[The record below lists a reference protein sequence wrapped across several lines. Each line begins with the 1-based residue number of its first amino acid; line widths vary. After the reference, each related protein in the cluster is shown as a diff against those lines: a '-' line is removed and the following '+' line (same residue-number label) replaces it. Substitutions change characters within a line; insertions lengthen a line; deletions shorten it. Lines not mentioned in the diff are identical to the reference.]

1 VTVATSD
8 ADLKQLRESIRGRI
22 KRFIGA
28 NDPRLG
34 GFQRVLRAALVARI
48 IDRWLAE
55 HVHDRDQL
63 DDLINRFDEWLATR
77 GRPATTTRAN
87 AAQLPA

>member
-1 VTVATSD
+1 MTVATSD

-28 NDPRLG
+28 DNPGLG
-34 GFQRVLRAALVARI
+34 GFQRALRAALVARI

-55 HVHDRDQL
+55 HVDDHDQL
-63 DDLINRFDEWLATR
+63 DDLINRFDEWVRNPGPTR
-77 GRPATTTRAN
+77 DHDPR
-87 AAQLPA
+87 

>member
-28 NDPRLG
+28 DKPGLG
-34 GFQRVLRAALVARI
+34 GFQRVLRAELVARI
-48 IDRWLAE
+48 IDRLLAE
-55 HVHDRDQL
+55 HVDDRDQL
-63 DDLINRFDEWLATR
+63 DDLINRFDKWVRNPEPTR
-77 GRPATTTRAN
+77 DHDPR
-87 AAQLPA
+87 

>member
-1 VTVATSD
+1 MTVATSD
-8 ADLKQLRESIRGRI
+8 AELQQLRESVRRRI

-28 NDPRLG
+28 NNPRLD

-48 IDRWLAE
+48 IDQWLAE

-63 DDLINRFDEWLATR
+63 DDLINRFDEWTR
-77 GRPATTTRAN
+77 SPGPTRDHE
-87 AAQLPA
+87 PR